1 MIALPLAANTSG
13 LIAVYSVHT
22 SGAGAVWVGLAYAPD
37 VWSLPD
43 MRSRP
48 DVRAMVEADGK
59 PVLMFHALTDDI
71 EHARQQ
77 ARALATTMP
86 SAMHAIETTYPAVPG
101 RKVRRSDGIVYA
113 SAREAA
119 RANGADHANLSKHLA
134 RRTGFAS
141 VAGYTFEWVA

>member
-1 MIALPLAANTSG
+1 MLTIVEAQFSAGDQQRYVVPLA
-13 LIAVYSVHT
+13 V
-22 SGAGAVWVGLAYAPD
+22 
-37 VWSLPD
+37 
-43 MRSRP
+43 
-48 DVRAMVEADGK
+48 VRG
-59 PVLMFHALTDDI
+59 DDA
-71 EHARQQ
+71 E
-77 ARALATTMP
+77 ALATTMP